1 MKIEIIEQ
9 NNDYITIKIPTE
21 SKKKKFIETEEE
33 IAQKVNEV
41 GKLLTKDS
49 LEKLNEK
56 DKIIKRNDEELILKD
71 EKKKTIRHHTEVLQ

>member
-1 MKIEIIEQ
+1 MQIEIIEQ

-21 SKKKKFIETEEE
+21 SEKKKFIEIEEE

-56 DKIIKRNDEELILKD
+56 NKIIKRNDEELILKD

>member
-9 NNDYITIKIPTE
+9 NNDYITIKIPTKSE
-21 SKKKKFIETEEE
+21 KKKFIETEEE

-41 GKLLTKDS
+41 GKLLTKDA
-49 LEKLNEK
+49 LEQLNEK

-71 EKKKTIRHHTEVLQ
+71 EKKRL

>member
-9 NNDYITIKIPTE
+9 NNDYITIKIPTKSE
-21 SKKKKFIETEEE
+21 KKKFIETEEE
-33 IAQKVNEV
+33 IAKKVNEV
-41 GKLLTKDS
+41 GKLLTKDA

-71 EKKKTIRHHTEVLQ
+71 EKKRL

>member
-21 SKKKKFIETEEE
+21 SEKKKFIEIEEE

-56 DKIIKRNDEELILKD
+56 NKIIKRNDEDLILKD
-71 EKKKTIRHHTEVLQ
+71 EKKRL